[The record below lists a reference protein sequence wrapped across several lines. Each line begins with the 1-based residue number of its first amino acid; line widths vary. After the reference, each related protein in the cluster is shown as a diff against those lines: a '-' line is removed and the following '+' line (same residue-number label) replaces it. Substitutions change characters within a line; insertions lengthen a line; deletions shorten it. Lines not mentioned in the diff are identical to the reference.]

1 MMLQPL
7 SRTSIFLRPL
17 VYLSGNWVSRMGV
30 VAVNTAVVFWLF
42 LLPTTLSGAA
52 LHPYV
57 GILTF
62 MALPGLFFLGLALIP
77 LGIAL
82 RRRREL
88 RQGLPLTALPPL
100 HSNTPELRRLLLFVG
115 ITTAVNLIVG
125 AQLTYGAVHYMDSIA
140 FCGRTCHE
148 VMQPEYAA
156 YQNSPH
162 ARVECVACHIGAGAN
177 WFVKSKL
184 SGVAQVFAVAFN
196 TYPRPIPTPI
206 RDLRP
211 ARETCETCHWPDKF
225 GADRLRVIEKFA
237 EDEANTRTQTVLLML
252 IGGGGVTRG
261 IHGVH
266 IAPGVTI
273 EYAPGDAS
281 RQSIPWV
288 RYRNTETGHTAEYL
302 AADAKPEVVRQLPR
316 RQMDCMDCHNR
327 PTHAFEMPESAVDRA
342 LAAGR
347 ISAALPFV
355 KKVGVEL
362 LKKDYASHDQAAAAM
377 RAALRDRYGGRAE
390 ATRAAEALAEIYQ
403 RNVFPRMKVGWGTYV
418 NNIGHTDFPGCF
430 RCHDDRHSG
439 EGGRII
445 SQDCNSCHR
454 LLAMEETAPKVLSDL
469 GVAGSQ

>member
-1 MMLQPL
+1 VGGW
-7 SRTSIFLRPL
+7 LRPL
-17 VYLSGNWVSRMGV
+17 VYLSGNWLSRMGV
-30 VAVNTAVVFWLF
+30 VAVNTAMVLWLF
-42 LLPTTLSGAA
+42 LLPTTLGGAA

-57 GILTF
+57 GILAF
-62 MALPGLFFLGLALIP
+62 LALPGLFFLGLALIP
-77 LGIAL
+77 LGIVL

-88 RQGLPLTALPPL
+88 RQGLPATVFPPL

-115 ITTAVNLIVG
+115 ITTVLNLIVG
-125 AQLTYGAVHYMDSIA
+125 AQLTYGAVHYLDSVT

-162 ARVECVACHIGAGAN
+162 ARVGCVACHIGPGAS

-184 SGVAQVFAVAFN
+184 SGVHQVFAVALN
-196 TYPRPIPTPI
+196 KYPRPIPTPI

-225 GADRLRVIEKFA
+225 GADRLRVIDKFA
-237 EDEANTRTQTVLLML
+237 EDQANTRTRTVLLML

-273 EYAPGDAS
+273 EYAPQDFS

-288 RYRNTETGHTAEYL
+288 RYRNAQTGRTAEYL
-302 AADAKPEVVRQLPR
+302 AADAKPEAARRLPR

-327 PTHAFEMPESAVDRA
+327 PTHAFEMPDSALDRA

-355 KKVGVEL
+355 KKTGVEL
-362 LKKDYASHDQAAAAM
+362 LKRNYQSHEQAAAAI

-390 ATRAAEALAEIYQ
+390 ATRAAEALVDIYQ
-403 RNVFPRMKVGWGTYV
+403 RNVFPGMKVGWGTYA
-418 NNIGHTDFPGCF
+418 NNIGHTEFTGCF
-430 RCHDDRHSG
+430 RCHDDRHCG
-439 EGGRII
+439 DGGRAI

-454 LLAMEETAPKVLSDL
+454 LLAMEETAPKVLSEL
-469 GVAGSQ
+469 GVAGSP